1 MLQTVCGCKPLSSKV
16 QKRGESA
23 IQVAFSW
30 LKSGFWAYIKDWHDR
45 NEALF
50 PVKHPGRAISDFFFG
65 VDNSCASRLKFRV

>member
-1 MLQTVCGCKPLSSKV
+1 MLKLAKKKV

-50 PVKHPGRAISDFFFG
+50 PVKLPGWAISDFFFG
-65 VDNSCASRLKFRV
+65 VDNSGPSWLRL